1 MSHESDAADPR
12 SQDVRTRLDQVR
24 RGLLGIHKAL
34 LDAERLEYE
43 DEHGRVESRHE
54 FLRLAVHDPW
64 FAWLRPL
71 LALVVLIDEALASD
85 QPLAAGTVDDLI
97 AQARRFVTADEHGD
111 AFHRRYHE
119 LLQQAPAVIMAHAQ
133 AVRLIRETRGP
144 E

>member
-1 MSHESDAADPR
+1 MSDESAASGPVPPALR
-12 SQDVRTRLDQVR
+12 ARLEQVR

-34 LDAERLEYE
+34 LDAERMEYE

-54 FLRLAVHDPW
+54 FLRLAIHDPW

-71 LALVVLIDEALASD
+71 LALVVLIDEVLASD
-85 QPLAAGTVDDLI
+85 EPPPPGTVDDLL

-119 LLQQAPAVIMAHAQ
+119 LLQQVPAVIMAHAQ
-133 AVRLIRETRGP
+133 AVRLVRQPDGP
-144 E
+144 S